1 MCSVTAASDTPFCP
15 LLKYCFVT
23 TYSSNRIRV
32 ALLPSL
38 YCLMSRVC
46 NLSSCEKTLL
56 FKT

>member
-23 TYSSNRIRV
+23 TYSNNCIFV

-38 YCLMSRVC
+38 YCLITVY